1 MAFDTSGTSETSEA
15 SNTSRAD
22 MVKSG
27 WAGLISTF
35 IRHPNAANLL
45 MILLIIFGSFAIA
58 KINTQF
64 FPTVERPTIG
74 VIIAWPG
81 ASAQDVEVNV
91 LSVAEPELRFINGVD
106 KMTSTAS
113 EGNGAITLEFS
124 EGVDMQQALSE
135 VEAAA
140 KAIGNLPEDSETPQ
154 VRKSQFFDAVAKI
167 SIGGTA
173 SESVKRDW
181 AKRIRDNLI
190 DRGIDKINFTGLRS
204 PEISISVPE
213 RELRRIST
221 TVSEISQIISA
232 NSRDLPSGNVE
243 GDIERQLR
251 ALANARDPKA
261 LRNVEIKS
269 FPTGEKVKLGDIAQ
283 IEETFDSSQTRGLT
297 DNLAAIELDI
307 RRAPTADTLET
318 AAILFD
324 YLEEIRPQLPSNV
337 ELQTYNISSEALSER
352 ILLLVNNALGGLVI
366 VVIMLFIFLNARIA
380 FWVAAGI
387 PIALLATIG
396 VMMMIGQTI
405 NMITLFTLIMML
417 GIIVDD
423 AIVVGEHTNTRLEM
437 GDDHITAAENG
448 VGMMMTPVMA
458 AMLTTLAAFSPI
470 LLINDTI
477 GQIMGV
483 LPYVV
488 IAVLLA
494 SLVECF
500 FILPGHLAHSLRAKK
515 AAHWSYW
522 RQFFIALVTTLA
534 AAAILNRFSVGSS
547 SQDSASL
554 LTQLLEQPF
563 YIRAAIIA
571 ISALVFATL
580 VEFIILKLLRAFV
593 MFFGL
598 LLLFILAFNIY
609 QSAFVSTEPFEGI
622 RAFFGSL
629 MMLPA
634 RDMILSCVV
643 AALGITL
650 INEIFVRRSY
660 AKMSEEERLEKA
672 QSESWFRQNFD
683 RGFNWVRDNPFRW
696 IVTVS
701 FQWRYVTIAFSAGLI
716 MVLAVGLIKSGKV
729 EFVFFPSPE
738 AENITGIV
746 VFNAGLPEDQAL
758 AAISTY
764 EQSLRK
770 VDDQLTDENEQLI
783 SAVFTTFGASNRNGS
798 VQARIQVQLTP
809 SEFRSVRTTDIVSEW
824 RSGVPN
830 IAGVRRFTVAQSRG
844 GPPGRDIEVRLQ
856 GDSSEQLKAAA
867 NDIVQLV
874 STIEGVSG
882 VEDNLPYGKPE
893 LIMQLTPYGSA
904 VGFSIES
911 VGRQIRNAFE
921 GSVPFRFARGDDEV
935 SVSVSAEMRESGM
948 AALRNLSLKGLSGE
962 FVPLTEI
969 VTLSERQGF
978 ASIRRRDG
986 KTTISVSGD
995 IDDNVSTTDKV
1006 TETLVAGGEL
1016 DTLVAKH
1023 GVSYTFGGRSEEQKN
1038 AFADLQLGAIIAV
1051 AVIYIIL
1058 AWFFGSYWYPLA
1070 VMLIIPF
1077 GIVGAVFG
1085 HWIMGF
1091 KLTILSFIGL
1101 LGLSGI
1107 LVNDSIILVA
1117 RLKERLNLGHS
1128 VAQSAI
1134 GASQDRLRAVM
1145 LTSLTTIGGL
1155 LPLLFET
1162 SRQAQFLLPM
1172 AITIV
1177 FGLALS
1183 TFLVLFLVPA
1193 LVGVGYDIRTSFITV
1208 FGQMRE
1214 NRQEKI
1220 KTSPVLPAE

>member
-1 MAFDTSGTSETSEA
+1 MNDTSRMEQV
-15 SNTSRAD
+15 R
-22 MVKSG
+22 SG
-27 WAGLISTF
+27 WAGLVSTF

-45 MILLIIFGSFAIA
+45 MVLMIIFGAFAIA

-64 FPTVERPTIG
+64 FPTVDRPTIG
-74 VIIAWPG
+74 VIISWPG

-91 LSVAEPELRFINGVD
+91 LAVAEPELRFINGVD

-124 EGVDMQQALSE
+124 EGTDMQQALAD

-140 KAIGNLPEDSETPQ
+140 KSIGNLPEDAETPT
-154 VRKSQFFDAVAKI
+154 VSRSQFFDAVARL
-167 SIGGTA
+167 SVGGTA
-173 SESVKRDW
+173 SEQTKRDW
-181 AKRIRDNLI
+181 AKRIRDDLI
-190 DRGIDKINFTGLRS
+190 DRGIDKINFNGLRS
-204 PEISISVPE
+204 PEIAVSIPE
-213 RELRRIST
+213 RELRRLSM
-221 TVSEISQIISA
+221 TVSEVSNIIAS

-243 GDIERQLR
+243 GNIERQLR
-251 ALANARDPKA
+251 TLANARDTKSIG
-261 LRNVEIKS
+261 NVEVKS
-269 FPTGEKVKLGDIAQ
+269 FPTGEKIKLNDIAK
-283 IEETFDSSQTRGLT
+283 INETFDDSQTQGLSG
-297 DNLAAIELDI
+297 NLAAIELDV

-324 YLEEIRPQLPSNV
+324 YIEEITPQLPDNI
-337 ELQTYNISSEALSER
+337 ELTTYRVSAEALSER
-352 ILLLVNNALGGLVI
+352 ILLLVKNALGGLII
-366 VVIMLFIFLNARIA
+366 VVLMLFIFLNARIA

-387 PIALLATIG
+387 PIALLATVGIML
-396 VMMMIGQTI
+396 VIGQTI
-405 NMITLFTLIMML
+405 NMITLFALIMML

-437 GDDHITAAENG
+437 GDDNITAAENG

-488 IAVLLA
+488 IAVLIA
-494 SLVECF
+494 SLIECF
-500 FILPGHLAHSLRAKK
+500 FILPGHLAHSLKTNRGAR
-515 AAHWSYW
+515 WSYW
-522 RQFFIALVTTLA
+522 RQFFIALVLTLA
-534 AAAILNRFSVGSS
+534 SASILNRLSLTYGSS
-547 SQDSASL
+547 ESTTPLAWVFD
-554 LTQLLEQPF
+554 QPN
-563 YIRAAIIA
+563 YVRAAISAFVA
-571 ISALVFATL
+571 ISFAT
-580 VEFIILKLLRAFV
+580 IIEYVYLKLLRPVVTILILGLVFV
-593 MFFGL
+593 IGS
-598 LLLFILAFNIY
+598 NIY
-609 QSAFVSTEPFEGI
+609 HLSTDPTLEIEGT
-622 RAFFGSL
+622 RAFIGALISLPPMQYIAGSFI
-629 MMLPA
+629 A
-634 RDMILSCVV
+634 AIIIAAFTEIKIWRATSKLSP
-643 AALGITL
+643 
-650 INEIFVRRSY
+650 
-660 AKMSEEERLEKA
+660 EELAEL
-672 QSESWFRQNFD
+672 QSQDSWFRRNFD
-683 RGFNWVRDNPFRW
+683 KGFAWFRDKPVRY
-696 IVTVS
+696 IVTLS
-701 FQWRYVTIAFSAGLI
+701 YNWRYVTIAISVGLI
-716 MVLAVGLIKSGKV
+716 LVLAVGLIRSGKV

-746 VFNAGLPEDQAL
+746 VFNAGLPEEKAKKAILAYENAL
-758 AAISTY
+758 HEI
-764 EQSLRK
+764 
-770 VDDQLTDENEQLI
+770 DDKLTDDSEKLVNAI
-783 SAVFTTFGASNRNGS
+783 FTTYGASNRNGA
-798 VQARIQVQLTP
+798 VQARIQVQLTA
-809 SEFRSVRTTDIVSEW
+809 SEFRSVRTNDIVSAW
-824 RSGVPN
+824 RSGVPR
-830 IAGVRRFTVAQSRG
+830 IAGITRFSIAQSRG

-867 NDIVQLV
+867 NDVAQLV
-874 STIEGVSG
+874 STIAGVSG

-893 LIMQLTPYGSA
+893 LVMELTPFGTA
-904 VGFSIES
+904 LGFTIDG
-911 VGRQIRNAFE
+911 VGRQIRNSFE
-921 GSVPFRFARGDDEV
+921 GSIPFRFARGDDEV
-935 SVSVSAEMRESGM
+935 TVRVDAVQREDGM
-948 AALRNLSLKGLSGE
+948 AALRNLTVKSNSGE

-969 VTLSERQGF
+969 ITLSERQGF

-995 IDDNVSTTDKV
+995 IDDEVSTTDKV
-1006 TETLVAGGEL
+1006 IETLLAGGEL
-1016 DTLVAKH
+1016 ETLTSKH
-1023 GVSYTFGGRSEEQKN
+1023 DVTYSFGGRSEEQRN

-1058 AWFFGSYWYPLA
+1058 AWFFGSYWSPIA

-1085 HWIMGF
+1085 HWLMGF

-1117 RLKERLNLGHS
+1117 RLNERIKQGNDF
-1128 VAQSAI
+1128 AQAAI
-1134 GASQDRLRAVM
+1134 GASLDRLRAVM

-1193 LVGVGYDIRTSFITV
+1193 LVGVGNDIRRTLVAI

-1214 NRQEKI
+1214 RRN
-1220 KTSPVLPAE
+1220 SPSNPSTTPAE

>member
-1 MAFDTSGTSETSEA
+1 MNDTSRIEQV
-15 SNTSRAD
+15 RC
-22 MVKSG
+22 G

-35 IRHPNAANLL
+35 VRHPNAANLL
-45 MILLIIFGSFAIA
+45 MVLMIIFGAFAIA

-64 FPTVERPTIG
+64 FPTVDRPTIG
-74 VIIAWPG
+74 VIIPWSG

-91 LSVAEPELRFINGVD
+91 LAVAEPELRFINGVD

-124 EGVDMQQALSE
+124 EGTDMQQALAD

-140 KAIGNLPEDSETPQ
+140 KSISNLPEDAETPT
-154 VRKSQFFDAVAKI
+154 VSRSQFFDAVARL
-167 SIGGTA
+167 SVGGTA
-173 SESVKRDW
+173 SEKTKRDW
-181 AKRIRDNLI
+181 AKRIRDDLI

-204 PEISISVPE
+204 PEIEVSIPE
-213 RELRRIST
+213 RELRRLSM
-221 TVSEISQIISA
+221 TVSEVSNIITS

-251 ALANARDPKA
+251 ALANARDTKSIG
-261 LRNVEIKS
+261 NVEVKS
-269 FPTGEKVKLGDIAQ
+269 FPTGEKIKLNDIAS
-283 IEETFDSSQTRGLT
+283 IDETFDDSETQGLSS
-297 DNLAAIELDI
+297 NVAAIELDV
-307 RRAPTADTLET
+307 RRAPTADTLQT
-318 AAILFD
+318 ASILSD
-324 YLEEIRPQLPSNV
+324 YIEEITPQLPSNI
-337 ELQTYNISSEALSER
+337 ELSTYRVSADALSER
-352 ILLLVNNALGGLVI
+352 ILLLVKNALGGLVI
-366 VVIMLFIFLNARIA
+366 VVLMLFIFLNARIA

-387 PIALLATIG
+387 PIALLATVGI
-396 VMMMIGQTI
+396 MLLIGQTI
-405 NMITLFTLIMML
+405 NMITLFALIMML

-437 GDDHITAAENG
+437 GDDNISAAENG

-488 IAVLLA
+488 IAVLIA

-500 FILPGHLAHSLRAKK
+500 FILPGHLAHSLRPNNAKR
-515 AAHWSYW
+515 WSYW
-522 RQFFIALVTTLA
+522 RQFFIALIFTLSA
-534 AAAILNRFSVGSS
+534 ASILNRLSITYGGGEN
-547 SQDSASL
+547 ASPL
-554 LTQLLEQPF
+554 AWIFDQPI
-563 YIRAAIIA
+563 YVRAA
-571 ISALVFATL
+571 ISALVAICLAT
-580 VEFIILKLLRAFV
+580 IIEYIFLKLLRPV
-593 MFFGL
+593 
-598 LLLFILAFNIY
+598 ISI
-609 QSAFVSTEPFEGI
+609 
-622 RAFFGSL
+622 
-629 MMLPA
+629 
-634 RDMILSCVV
+634 MILSLIFIIGSNIYHLSTNPSAEIEGTRAFIGALISLPPMKYIIGSIIAASLV
-643 AALGITL
+643 AAFT
-650 INEIFVRRSY
+650 EIKIWRSSL
-660 AKMSEEERLEKA
+660 KMTTEEKA
-672 QSESWFRQNFD
+672 ALQDQEGWFRRNFD
-683 RGFNWVRDNPFRW
+683 QAFGWFRDNPVRFL
-696 IVTVS
+696 VKLS
-701 FQWRYVTIAFSAGLI
+701 YNWRYVTIAFSLGLI
-716 MVLAVGLIKSGKV
+716 MVLAVGLIRSGKV

-746 VFNAGLPEDQAL
+746 VFNAGLPEESAKQAIL
-758 AAISTY
+758 AY
-764 EQSLRK
+764 EKTLHDI
-770 VDDQLTDENEQLI
+770 DDKLTDENEEFV
-783 SAVFTTFGASNRNGS
+783 SAIFTTYGASNRNGA
-798 VQARIQVQLTP
+798 VQARIQVQLTA
-809 SEFRSVRTTDIVSEW
+809 SEFRSVRTNDIVSAW
-824 RSGVPN
+824 RSGVPR
-830 IAGVRRFTVAQSRG
+830 IAGVTRFSVAQSRG

-867 NDIVQLV
+867 NDVTELV
-874 STIEGVSG
+874 STIAGVSG

-893 LIMQLTPYGSA
+893 LVMELTPFGSA
-904 VGFSIES
+904 LGFTIDG
-911 VGRQIRNAFE
+911 VGRQIRNSFE
-921 GSVPFRFARGDDEV
+921 GSIPFRFARGDDEV
-935 SVSVSAEMRESGM
+935 TVRVNAVQREDGM
-948 AALRNLSLKGLSGE
+948 AALRNLIVKSNSGE

-995 IDDNVSTTDKV
+995 IDDEVSTTDKV
-1006 TETLVAGGEL
+1006 TETLLAGGEL
-1016 DTLVAKH
+1016 AAITAKH
-1023 GVSYTFGGRSEEQKN
+1023 DVTFSFGGRSEEQRN

-1058 AWFFGSYWYPLA
+1058 AWFFGSYWSPIA

-1117 RLKERLNLGHS
+1117 RLNERIKQGS
-1128 VAQSAI
+1128 DFAQAAI
-1134 GASQDRLRAVM
+1134 GASLDRLRAVM

-1193 LVGVGYDIRTSFITV
+1193 LVGVGNDIRRTLVAI
-1208 FGQMRE
+1208 FGQIRE
-1214 NRQEKI
+1214 RRN
-1220 KTSPVLPAE
+1220 TPSNPSTTPAE